1 MYRVDY
7 NTGEGNGYGIE
18 SIEDAKQYADEGA
31 EYTQEKI
38 CIYDEDTDELV
49 SVRQWVGL
57 PLDDG
62 LGLVE
67 DPICFG
73 DFGYYDDWED
83 M

>member
-1 MYRVDY
+1 MYRVDF
-7 NTGEGNGYGIE
+7 NTGAGNETGFE

-31 EYTQEKI
+31 EYTQESI
-38 CIYDEDTDELV
+38 CVYDEDTDKLV
-49 SVRQWVGL
+49 AKRTWVGL
-57 PLDDG
+57 LLEDD

-83 M
+83 I